1 MAALNNIALPLAGTV
16 GFSVDPELFRTIN
29 DLYLQMG
36 NLVNLIN
43 ATGPVMQSPN
53 GHYWTA
59 AISNA
64 GVVTWTDVGTV
75 RP

>member
-1 MAALNNIALPLAGTV
+1 MVALTKFNLGIGDTPPSVPADVFRPL
-16 GFSVDPELFRTIN
+16 SE
-29 DLYLQMG
+29 LYLQLSVL
-36 NLVNLIN
+36 NKLLDKAI
-43 ATGPVMQSPN
+43 PVMQSPN

-59 AISNA
+59 AINNV